1 MIPGAGAPASRKIAN
16 QIGGKTKME
25 KELVEKLFASRTG
38 IVDTAEYR
46 YIRLH
51 AKCGKTDLRRIRLEC
66 GNPGTAS
73 IDWLFPRAWELV
85 EVISR

>member
-1 MIPGAGAPASRKIAN
+1 
-16 QIGGKTKME
+16 ME
-25 KELVEKLFASRTG
+25 KELIEKLFASQTG

-46 YIRLH
+46 YILLH
-51 AKCGKTDLRRIRLEC
+51 AKCGKTEIRRIRLEY
-66 GNPGTAS
+66 GNRETAM

>member
-1 MIPGAGAPASRKIAN
+1 
-16 QIGGKTKME
+16 ME
-25 KELVEKLFASRTG
+25 KELIEKLFASQTG

-51 AKCGKTDLRRIRLEC
+51 AKCGKTEIRRIRLEC
-66 GNPGTAS
+66 GNRETAT

>member
-1 MIPGAGAPASRKIAN
+1 
-16 QIGGKTKME
+16 ME
-25 KELVEKLFASRTG
+25 KELLEKLFASQTG

-46 YIRLH
+46 YILLH
-51 AKCGKTDLRRIRLEC
+51 AKRGKTEIRRIRLEC
-66 GNPGTAS
+66 GNRETAM

>member
-1 MIPGAGAPASRKIAN
+1 MK
-16 QIGGKTKME
+16 
-25 KELVEKLFASRTG
+25 KELLEKLFASQTG

-46 YIRLH
+46 YIRLR
-51 AKCGKTDLRRIRLEC
+51 AKCGKTEIRRIPIEL
-66 GNPGTAS
+66 GNPETAS

>member
-1 MIPGAGAPASRKIAN
+1 
-16 QIGGKTKME
+16 ME
-25 KELVEKLFASRTG
+25 KELLEKLFASQTG

-46 YIRLH
+46 YILLH
-51 AKCGKTDLRRIRLEC
+51 AKCGKTEIRRIRLEC
-66 GNPGTAS
+66 GNRETAT